1 MFNGGAKMKRYLI
14 IAKHNRYGYIKTFN
28 YNDRHEAMEKAISM
42 IIDGFTVKIRDNATG
57 LEDCDI

>member
-1 MFNGGAKMKRYLI
+1 MKRYLI

-42 IIDGFTVKIRDNATG
+42 IIDGYTVKIRDNATG
-57 LEDCDI
+57 LEDRDI

>member
-1 MFNGGAKMKRYLI
+1 MKRYLI
-14 IAKHNRYGYIKTFN
+14 IARNNRYGYVKTFN

-57 LEDCDI
+57 LEDAEI